1 MKILISS
8 CVRWWNAEAAYAAV
22 LADGLRAEGHQVHV
36 LTRPGTRNHDQLSAR
51 GLPVI
56 TAPRLHPDAPW
67 RWPGEVRRLRRWQ
80 QAQGIEL
87 VDVFHAAE
95 LPLHLLAARGAGGP
109 AVVRTRGTA
118 RPVSAHAL
126 NRAVYNRWCAGVITS
141 AELLRRELLERLGT
155 PPERVSTIHYPA
167 LPVPA
172 AQPGEAAAGRAA
184 LLRGLHLPD
193 DALLV
198 GIVGRVARE
207 KGHRVLLEAWREV
220 AGRHP
225 RAVLLIVAKGYPG
238 EAAERAHLEAL
249 VGALGLAERV
259 RWLGFR
265 EDLPAV
271 MRGLDVGVVPSLSSE
286 LNCRVAM
293 EFFAAGTPVAA
304 FPTGALPEVIA
315 HGESG
320 LLAPDHSAPALAG
333 LLGALLGDG
342 VLRERLG
349 RGAAAA
355 AAGRF
360 APRRFLTQT
369 LAVYEAAL
377 ARRRGSVAQG

>member
-1 MKILISS
+1 MNILISS

-22 LADGLRAEGHQVHV
+22 LAECLRAEGHQVHV
-36 LTRPGTRNHDQLSAR
+36 LARPGTRNHDQLLSR
-51 GLPVI
+51 GLPVLSSL
-56 TAPRLHPDAPW
+56 RLHPDAPW
-67 RWPGEVRRLRRWQ
+67 RWPSDVRRLRRWQ
-80 QAQGIEL
+80 QAEGIDL
-87 VDVFHAAE
+87 VNVFHAAE

-126 NRAVYNRWCAGVITS
+126 NRAVYSRWCAGVITS
-141 AELLRRELLERLGT
+141 AEVLRRELLSRLGM
-155 PPERVSTIHYPA
+155 PPERVRTIHYPA
-167 LPVPA
+167 LPPEAGQA
-172 AQPGEAAAGRAA
+172 ARTDAARTALQASLGLPG
-184 LLRGLHLPD
+184 

-207 KGHRVLLEAWREV
+207 KGHRVLLEAWHAV
-220 AGRHP
+220 AAAQP
-225 RAVLLIVAKGYPG
+225 RAVLVIAAKGYPG
-238 EAAERAHLEAL
+238 EAAEREFLETRVA
-249 VGALGLAERV
+249 ALGLGERV

-293 EFFAAGTPVAA
+293 EFFAVGTPVVA

-320 LLAPDHSAPALAG
+320 LLAANHSAAALAE
-333 LLGALLGDG
+333 LLEQLLANAALRD
-342 VLRERLG
+342 RLG
-349 RGAAAA
+349 RGAAE
-355 AAGRF
+355 AAGERF
-360 APRRFLTQT
+360 SPRRFLAET
-369 LAVYEAAL
+369 LAVYQTAL
-377 ARRRGSVAQG
+377 TRRRGSIATG

>member
-22 LADGLRAEGHQVHV
+22 LAECLRAEGHRVQV
-36 LTRPGTRNHDQLSAR
+36 LTCPGTRNHEQLLAR
-51 GLPVI
+51 GLPVV

-67 RWPGEVRRLRRWQ
+67 RWPADVRRLRRWQ

-87 VDVFHAAE
+87 VNVFHAAE
-95 LPLHLLAARGAGGP
+95 LPLHLLAARGGGGP

-141 AELLRRELLERLGT
+141 AEVLRRELLARLGT
-155 PPERVSTIHYPA
+155 PPGRVRTIYYPA
-167 LPVPA
+167 LPVAAETPA
-172 AQPGEAAAGRAA
+172 DAAALRAS
-184 LLRGLHLPD
+184 LGLPA

-207 KGHRVLLEAWREV
+207 KGHRVLLEAWRDV
-220 AGRHP
+220 SARHP

-238 EAAERAHLEAL
+238 EAAERAYLEAR
-249 VGALGLAERV
+249 VAALGLTERV

-265 EDLPAV
+265 EDLPAL

-286 LNCRVAM
+286 LNCRVTM

-304 FPTGALPEVIA
+304 FPTGALPEVID

-320 LLAPDHSAPALAG
+320 LLAPDHSAAALAG
-333 LLGALLGDG
+333 LLGRLLADAP
-342 VLRERLG
+342 LRERLG

-355 AAGRF
+355 ARGRF
-360 APRRFLTQT
+360 APRRFLAET
-369 LAVYEAAL
+369 LAAYEAAL
-377 ARRRGSVAQG
+377 ARRHGSSARE